1 MTETEI
7 AEEVDACAVSI
18 VEHLLTVGVRFHCP
32 PEDVPDKIA
41 PLIAATVATLL
52 FPMKPAA

>member
-1 MTETEI
+1 MTKAEI
-7 AEEVDACAVSI
+7 AEEVDACALSI

-41 PLIAATVATLL
+41 SLIAATVPTLL
-52 FPMKPAA
+52 IPAKTEA